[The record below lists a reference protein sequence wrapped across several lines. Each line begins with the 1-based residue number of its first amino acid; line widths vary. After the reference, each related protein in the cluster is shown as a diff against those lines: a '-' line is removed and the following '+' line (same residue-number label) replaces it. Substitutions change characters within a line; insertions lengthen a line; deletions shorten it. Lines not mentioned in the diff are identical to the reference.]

1 VAFLD
6 VVVISTSTVLSD
18 HSGSPFVILGLDA
31 DAPGFLDLNEMLPES
46 NKRPSES
53 VAVNLALYE
62 PLRQRDVS
70 NETVPVEVRVAVSP
84 DVETLTLEEHE
95 VVLIRMHQLVIE
107 FAPG

>member
-1 VAFLD
+1 MDF
-6 VVVISTSTVLSD
+6 VVITTLTVLSD
-18 HSGSPFVILGLDA
+18 HTGEPFVAIVGTVA

-84 DVETLTLEEHE
+84 DVEILTLEEHE

>member
-1 VAFLD
+1 MAFLD
-6 VVVISTSTVLSD
+6 LVVITTSTVLSD
-18 HSGSPFVILGLDA
+18 HTGEPFVLIVGTVA

-46 NKRPSES
+46 NERPSES

-70 NETVPVEVRVAVSP
+70 NETVPVEVAP

>member
-6 VVVISTSTVLSD
+6 DVVILTSTVLSD
-18 HSGSPFVILGLDA
+18 QTGSTHPFSILGLDA
-31 DAPGFLDLNEMLPES
+31 DAPGFLDLNEILPEL
-46 NKRPSES
+46 NERPSES
-53 VAVNLALYE
+53 VAVNLTRYE

-70 NETVPVEVRVAVSP
+70 NETVPVEVAP

-95 VVLIRMHQLVIE
+95 VVLICMHQLLIE

>member
-1 VAFLD
+1 MAFLD

-31 DAPGFLDLNEMLPES
+31 DAPEFFDLNKMLPES
-46 NKRPSES
+46 NERPSES

-70 NETVPVEVRVAVSP
+70 NETVPVEVAP
-84 DVETLTLEEHE
+84 DVETLTSEEHE
-95 VVLIRMHQLVIE
+95 VVLMRMHQLVIE
-107 FAPG
+107 SAPG